1 MLLIS
6 NFYMKAKIDIACRP
20 DGATT
25 SSALCDQPND
35 CLITTQY
42 TDNFGVAIT
51 GICCMNQLANIIT
64 VSSALLIRKGMLNFM
79 IYKKSE
85 Q

>member
-35 CLITTQY
+35 CLIITQY

-51 GICCMNQLANIIT
+51 GICCMNHSANIIT
-64 VSSALLIRKGMLNFM
+64 VCQPFPYAKGC
-79 IYKKSE
+79 STS
-85 Q
+85 